1 VGPSSYSHRQWLL
14 WTSLVV
20 SIPAAELLGDSL
32 LIERN
37 ARPLLAESTPE
48 ALEPWETPLE
58 GFFIRSH
65 HNVFPI
71 KVDDSWTIEFTGLL
85 GKPRKISL
93 KELKRRKS
101 VSFHA
106 VLECSGNG
114 RGLFSPQ
121 VSGIQWKRGAVGN
134 AEWTGVPLSTIL
146 QELKVK
152 NDAVYVT
159 VEGFDE
165 PVMKSDTKFVRSI
178 PLSMLKDT
186 NAILAWDMNRQS
198 IPIAHGGPVRLVLPG
213 IYGQNWVK
221 WVNKMTFSKTTDERM
236 YAKKAYRMPDKPI
249 KPGEAWDPVKNGK
262 PVEYILTQTIF
273 TTPWAGAKVVPGHV
287 QVRGKAFTGKG
298 HITRVDISLD
308 EGKSWQ
314 PTRLSKLKDRAW
326 QEFEFDMTAIEGKT
340 YNLLARATDSSGYS
354 QPLTQEWNPKGYL
367 YNAVDKLEFKADAAG
382 SLLAEGGTLAARHCQ
397 TCHSLG
403 IAEGQR
409 LSKQEWLKTAK
420 KMSDYG
426 LVLADAD
433 YEKIAAFYADKY
445 PPGTPANDSKTVEL
459 SSNPSLF
466 VAPSVM
472 RIGNSAKGQSIFKSH
487 CAACHGNKGEGKVGP
502 VLRARSITDA
512 TFWAAVMNG
521 KRTMP
526 AFKGVLNVTQIS
538 DVKAWLDSQKP

>member
-1 VGPSSYSHRQWLL
+1 
-14 WTSLVV
+14 
-20 SIPAAELLGDSL
+20 
-32 LIERN
+32 
-37 ARPLLAESTPE
+37 
-48 ALEPWETPLE
+48 
-58 GFFIRSH
+58 
-65 HNVFPI
+65 
-71 KVDDSWTIEFTGLL
+71 
-85 GKPRKISL
+85 
-93 KELKRRKS
+93 
-101 VSFHA
+101 
-106 VLECSGNG
+106 
-114 RGLFSPQ
+114 
-121 VSGIQWKRGAVGN
+121 
-134 AEWTGVPLSTIL
+134 
-146 QELKVK
+146 
-152 NDAVYVT
+152 
-159 VEGFDE
+159 
-165 PVMKSDTKFVRSI
+165 
-178 PLSMLKDT
+178 
-186 NAILAWDMNRQS
+186 
-198 IPIAHGGPVRLVLPG
+198 
-213 IYGQNWVK
+213 
-221 WVNKMTFSKTTDERM
+221 
-236 YAKKAYRMPDKPI
+236 
-249 KPGEAWDPVKNGK
+249 
-262 PVEYILTQTIF
+262 
-273 TTPWAGAKVVPGHV
+273 
-287 QVRGKAFTGKG
+287 
-298 HITRVDISLD
+298 LD

-367 YNAVDKLEFKADAAG
+367 YNAIDRLQFKADAAG
-382 SLLAEGGTLAARHCQ
+382 ALLAEGAILAARHCQ

-433 YEKIAAFYADKY
+433 YEKIAAFYANKY
-445 PPGTPANDSKTVEL
+445 PPGTPADDSKTVDL

-526 AFKGVLNVTQIS
+526 AFKGVLSVTQIS